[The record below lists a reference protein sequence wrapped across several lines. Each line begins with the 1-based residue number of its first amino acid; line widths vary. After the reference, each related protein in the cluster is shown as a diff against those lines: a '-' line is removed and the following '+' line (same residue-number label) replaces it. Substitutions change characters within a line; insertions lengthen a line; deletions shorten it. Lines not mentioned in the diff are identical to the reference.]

1 MSITKLRV
9 IRAQRGFKS
18 SRDIA
23 AKSGVDEVRYVAAE
37 AKRRSR
43 YLTREEVRRVAEVLG
58 VAPEKLFDEKG
69 AALELEDVAV

>member
-9 IRAQRGFKS
+9 VRAQKGFKS
-18 SRDIA
+18 SRALA
-23 AKSGVDEVRYVAAE
+23 AKSGVDEVRYVATE

-43 YLTREEVRRVAEVLG
+43 YLTPEEVRRVSEVLG
-58 VAPEKLFDEKG
+58 VVPEKLFDEKG